1 MRAYQVFAA
10 MDPKHAE
17 GVLATLAE
25 KAPGVSAQALAI
37 AAATMNARPQY
48 LRRQPFPKRAAAVRR
63 ALARVKANDMAEEM
77 LAVYFLECRKDLLE
91 EWLGLVGLEHE
102 DGVLQE
108 DAPEAP
114 SAQALGDAVSRFRSA
129 AADPDRNLLLRAF
142 ASQTSIDWPALDAL
156 VTGDVR

>member
-17 GVLATLAE
+17 GVLAALGE
-25 KAPGVSAQALAI
+25 KAPGVTAQAVAV

-48 LRRQPFPKRAAAVRR
+48 LRRQPFEKRAAAVRR
-63 ALARVKANDMAEEM
+63 ALARVKANDMAEEV
-77 LAVYFLECRKDLLE
+77 LAVYFLECRKELLE

-102 DGVLQE
+102 DGVLQ
-108 DAPEAP
+108 DDTPEAP
-114 SAQALGDAVSRFRSA
+114 PAEALEGAVARFRTA
-129 AADPDRNLLLRAF
+129 ADDPDRSLLLRAF

-156 VTGDVR
+156 VLGDVR